1 MIQSNE
7 FVGRLGAEVG
17 LGADRIDP
25 LHEVAVEFRVA
36 AHRRVHPAA
45 AFNQPRQDVV
55 NIGDR
60 ERVVGAEV
68 ADRALLPG
76 PLAVPQFALGIAFA
90 AKQHVLAMNPARDQ
104 DNHRRRLGKA
114 AQVLEIAV
122 LAVNMFDIAIANGH
136 RRCGEDRNAVGLH
149 LRHECLAA
157 TCVFRFRDMDHG
169 QTVSL
174 LSFNQCSEGLAG
186 AASAVFLVSVNS
198 NSGAT
203 RRYSITSM

>member
-1 MIQSNE
+1 MC
-7 FVGRLGAEVG
+7 
-17 LGADRIDP
+17 
-25 LHEVAVEFRVA
+25 
-36 AHRRVHPAA
+36 
-45 AFNQPRQDVV
+45 
-55 NIGDR
+55 
-60 ERVVGAEV
+60 
-68 ADRALLPG
+68 
-76 PLAVPQFALGIAFA
+76 
-90 AKQHVLAMNPARDQ
+90 PARNQ
-104 DNHRRRLGKA
+104 DDHGRRLGKA

-136 RRCGEDRNAVGLH
+136 RRSGQDRNAVGLH

-174 LSFNQCSEGLAG
+174 LSINQCSEGLAG

-203 RRYSITSM
+203 RRYSITSI